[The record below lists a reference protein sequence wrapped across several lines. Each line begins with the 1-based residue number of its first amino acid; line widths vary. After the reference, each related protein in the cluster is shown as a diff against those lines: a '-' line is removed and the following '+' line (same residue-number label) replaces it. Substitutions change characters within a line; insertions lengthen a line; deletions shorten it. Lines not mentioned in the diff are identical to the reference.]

1 MKEYINKVGMSIPNT
16 LQLARSKEVIEDM
29 NGLIL
34 YGYYEETGFKGFFK
48 KIKQGLKAQRNG

>member
-1 MKEYINKVGMSIPNT
+1 MKEYIDKVGNSIPNT
-16 LQLARSKEVIEDM
+16 LQLARSKEVINDTY
-29 NGLIL
+29 GLIL

>member
-1 MKEYINKVGMSIPNT
+1 MKEYIDKVGNSIPNT

-34 YGYYEETGFKGFFK
+34 YGYYEETGFRGFFK
-48 KIKQGLKAQRNG
+48 KIRQGLKAQSNG

>member
-1 MKEYINKVGMSIPNT
+1 MKEYINKVGQSIPNT
-16 LQLARSKEVIEDM
+16 IQLARSKEVISDM

-48 KIKQGLKAQRNG
+48 KIKQGLKAIRNV